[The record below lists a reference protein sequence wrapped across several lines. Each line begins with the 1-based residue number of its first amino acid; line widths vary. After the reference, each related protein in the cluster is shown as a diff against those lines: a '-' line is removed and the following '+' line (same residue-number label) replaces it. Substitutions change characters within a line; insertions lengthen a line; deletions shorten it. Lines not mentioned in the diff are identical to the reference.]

1 VWDGFQW
8 IKKGSATAASDPT
21 TLSQTKRMRR
31 VQISNLPLY
40 LGLQEDSIS
49 KVVNDFLVKNYLADP
64 GNPSPVIACEINK
77 KDRSAIVELS
87 SVEEAN
93 RFTKLPDMQILNVLC
108 KITRLGESMY
118 GTTTSTA
125 SILQQANVG
134 FES

>member
-1 VWDGFQW
+1 
-8 IKKGSATAASDPT
+8 
-21 TLSQTKRMRR
+21 MRR

-40 LGLQEDSIS
+40 LGLQEESIS
-49 KVVNDFLVKNYLADP
+49 KVINDYLVKNYLADP

-93 RFTKLPDMQILNVLC
+93 RFTKLPEMQILNVLC

-125 SILQQANVG
+125 SILQQANVDCCT
-134 FES
+134 